1 MTRLQ
6 FKAPKAAVKAL
17 KELPKDVQE
26 DFATAIENIRDG
38 RDPDM
43 LFEHLNKLGKNVK
56 GVIELKI
63 NGSPAYRVVYVAK
76 FNNTLYMLHAFTK
89 TSEKADKQALDTAV
103 KRYKDIPK

>member
-6 FKAPKAAVKAL
+6 FKAPNAAIKAL
-17 KELPKDVQE
+17 KKLPEDIQE
-26 DFATAIENIRDG
+26 DFLTAIEEVRNGQNPNMI
-38 RDPDM
+38 
-43 LFEHLNKLGKNVK
+43 FEHLNKLGRNIK

-76 FNNTLYMLHAFTK
+76 FNNTLYLLHAFTK
-89 TSEKADKQALDTAV
+89 TSNKADKQALNTAV

>member
-17 KELPKDVQE
+17 KKLPKDVQE
-26 DFATAIENIRDG
+26 DFVTAIENIRDG

-63 NGSPAYRVVYVAK
+63 NGSPAYRMVYVAK

-89 TSEKADKQALDTAV
+89 TSEKADKKALDTV
-103 KRYKDIPK
+103 VNRYKDIHK